1 MSRNSINLTDEV
13 YDYLKSVSLRDDPT
27 LQQLRE
33 ETATHK
39 WAMMQISPEQG
50 QFMALLIKILGAKRV
65 IELGVFTGYS
75 SLCMAMAL
83 PADGQ
88 LIACDINEDYTNIAK
103 RYWQQANVS
112 DKIDL
117 RLAPG
122 LETLEALLSDG
133 EAGKFDFIFIDAVK
147 EEYKEYYEHG
157 LELIRPGGLIGIDNV
172 LWGGSVADTANQDTD
187 TVAIREFN
195 EHLHRDQRV
204 DISMLPVGDGLTLAR
219 KR

>member
-13 YDYLKSVSLRDDPT
+13 YDYLKSVSLREHPT

-39 WAMMQISPEQG
+39 SAMMQISPEQG
-50 QFMALLIKILGAKRV
+50 QFMALLIKMLGAKRV

-172 LWGGSVADTANQDTD
+172 LWSGSVADPANQDSD

>member
-13 YDYLKSVSLRDDPT
+13 YDYLKSVSLREDPT
-27 LQQLRE
+27 LQQLRN
-33 ETATHK
+33 ETASHE
-39 WAMMQISPEQG
+39 WATMQISPEQG
-50 QFMALLIKILGAKRV
+50 QFMALLIKMLGARRV

-75 SLCMAMAL
+75 SLCMALAL

-172 LWGGSVADTANQDTD
+172 LWGGSVADPANQDSD

>member
-13 YDYLKSVSLRDDPT
+13 YDYLKSVSLREDPI
-27 LQQLRE
+27 LQQLRN
-33 ETATHK
+33 ETASHE
-39 WAMMQISPEQG
+39 WATMQISPEQG
-50 QFMALLIKILGAKRV
+50 QFMALLIKMLGARRV

-75 SLCMAMAL
+75 SLCMALAL

-122 LETLEALLSDG
+122 LETLEALLGDG

-172 LWGGSVADTANQDTD
+172 LWGGSVADPANQDSD

>member
-39 WAMMQISPEQG
+39 LATMQISPEQG
-50 QFMALLIKILGAKRV
+50 QFMALLIKMLGAKRV

-172 LWGGSVADTANQDTD
+172 LWGGSVVDPANQDSD